1 MQTFKKLPWGTIA
14 AIGTILVLLLTG
26 GIIGC
31 WYVLNA
37 IAAQTHNSVTIFDT
51 WWQILM
57 FVADL
62 VLIPTTILS
71 YALFFKFRKE
81 KQLYNMKKPWKTL
94 KVFYLSSLA
103 RILPPALGAQP

>member
-14 AIGTILVLLLTG
+14 AIGTILVVLLTG

-37 IAAQTHNSVTIFDT
+37 IAAQTHNVVTIFDT

-57 FVADL
+57 FAL
-62 VLIPTTILS
+62 CSL
-71 YALFFKFRKE
+71 ALFLNFSMEVAISIYRK
-81 KQLYNMKKPWKTL
+81 KKNK
-94 KVFYLSSLA
+94 
-103 RILPPALGAQP
+103 R